1 MSVAQ
6 TENKYHIRKDDTM
19 KSVRNACKKYVKIA
33 VLAEIVACL
42 LTASSVSVVAQEIP
56 TNPDSPATEY
66 VQTYV
71 DGREYTG
78 RAVLYE
84 DTTYVDL
91 AQFAERISP
100 VRMTWEE
107 ASGVATLTG
116 DGVSVTL
123 QNGMDY
129 LCANGRYLWCPAG
142 VFAGEGYAYVPLRVA
157 AKIFGAEVSW
167 NEEEFAA
174 YVVSGGDVIASGDVF
189 YDEGE
194 LYWLSR
200 IIYSEAGIEPF
211 TGQIAVGN
219 VVLNR
224 VRSAQFPDTIYE
236 VIFDR
241 AYGVQFTPTAN
252 GTIYCVPD
260 EEAIIAAKLC
270 LEGYTLSDGILYFLN
285 PALSSNFWVP
295 NNRDYV
301 MTIAGHDFYS

>member
-1 MSVAQ
+1 
-6 TENKYHIRKDDTM
+6 M

-42 LTASSVSVVAQEIP
+42 LTASSVRVVAQEIP

-71 DGREYTG
+71 DGQNYTG

-91 AQFAERISP
+91 AQFADRMSP
-100 VRMTWEE
+100 VRMMWEE
-107 ASGVATLTG
+107 ASGRATLTG
-116 DGVSVTL
+116 DGLTVTV

-157 AKIFGAEVSW
+157 AKIFGADVSW
-167 NEEEFAA
+167 NEAEFAA
-174 YVVSGGDVIASGDVF
+174 YVTSGDGVIASGDAF

-270 LEGYTLSDGILYFLN
+270 LEGYTLSEGILYFLN

>member
-19 KSVRNACKKYVKIA
+19 KNVRNACKKYVKIA

-66 VQTYV
+66 VQTYL
-71 DGREYTG
+71 DGKEYTG

-91 AQFAERISP
+91 ARFAEGILP

-174 YVVSGGDVIASGDVF
+174 YVVSGGGVIASGDTF

>member
-1 MSVAQ
+1 
-6 TENKYHIRKDDTM
+6 M
-19 KSVRNACKKYVKIA
+19 KSVRNTCKKYVKIA

-56 TNPDSPATEY
+56 PNPDSPATEY

-71 DGREYTG
+71 DGRAYTG

-84 DTTYVDL
+84 DTPYVAL
-91 AQFAERISP
+91 ARFAEEIHP

-107 ASGVATLTG
+107 TSGAATLEG
-116 DGVSVTL
+116 DGLHITV

-142 VFAGEGYAYVPLRVA
+142 VFAGDGYAYVPLRVA
-157 AKIFGAEVSW
+157 AKILGAEVLW

-174 YVVSGGDVIASGDVF
+174 YVTSGGGVIASGDAV

-194 LYWLSR
+194 LYWRSR

-224 VRSAQFPDTIYE
+224 VRSAQFPNTIFE
-236 VIFDR
+236 VIFVR
-241 AYGVQFTPTAN
+241 AYGGQFTPTAN

>member
-19 KSVRNACKKYVKIA
+19 KNVRNACKKYVKIA

-66 VQTYV
+66 VQTYL
-71 DGREYTG
+71 DGKEYTG

-91 AQFAERISP
+91 AQFAEGISP

-107 ASGVATLTG
+107 ASGTATLTG

-174 YVVSGGDVIASGDVF
+174 YVVSGGGVIASGDTF

-224 VRSAQFPDTIYE
+224 VRSALFPDTIYE